1 MSNEIHRKELT
12 DMEWATIEALIPLLH
27 KEKEWEISSFR
38 GKKCL
43 WEREE
48 DQPFVPEEAVAALYK
63 ASKAVDLPTDSADFL
78 TGIYREFCEKA

>member
-12 DMEWATIEALIPLLH
+12 DMEWATIETLIPLLH

-48 DQPFVPEEAVAALYK
+48 DQPFVPEEAVAALYES
-63 ASKAVDLPTDSADFL
+63 SKEVVLPADSADFL
-78 TGIYREFCEKA
+78 NRLYREFCGNV